1 MMTRFVPLL
10 LLNFDDPIG
19 VNVTFSTT
27 RRVEFRDTDAA
38 GIVHFSA
45 FFPMMEAAE
54 HELLRT
60 LGLSVMPKSV
70 SQSGPSS
77 SGETTDLNVTWP
89 RVSASCQYLA
99 AAHFEDLLKIEV
111 VVKKI
116 GDTSVQYGFT
126 FLRDE
131 QTVAEGL
138 VTSVCCRLHRGRAVA
153 AGEVSGD
160 PSAGQDG
167 CEGGVDGSGSI
178 ERSGNEVRLEK
189 TPIPDEIRQLL
200 TQYQ

>member
-1 MMTRFVPLL
+1 
-10 LLNFDDPIG
+10 
-19 VNVTFSTT
+19 
-27 RRVEFRDTDAA
+27 
-38 GIVHFSA
+38 
-45 FFPMMEAAE
+45 MMEAAE
-54 HELLRT
+54 HELLRA

-70 SQSGPSS
+70 SQSGASS
-77 SGETTDLNVTWP
+77 SGDASDLNVTWP

-116 GDTSVQYGFT
+116 GRTSVQYGFT
-126 FLRDE
+126 FLRDG
-131 QTVAEGL
+131 QTLAEGL
-138 VTSVCCRLHRGRAVA
+138 VTSVCCRLYRGRPAQGA
-153 AGEVSGD
+153 DQGAEG
-160 PSAGQDG
+160 AGQDG